1 VAQRQAHL
9 RAKAAVD
16 VEDAVAHLRSTAG
29 DTVALSFIDAL
40 ERGVNLLT
48 RSPQAGSLQFAYELA
63 IPELRA
69 WALKRFPY
77 VIFSIPHENHI
88 DIWRV
93 LHARRDLPGAIRS
106 DD

>member
-1 VAQRQAHL
+1 M
-9 RAKAAVD
+9 
-16 VEDAVAHLRSTAG
+16 
-29 DTVALSFIDAL
+29 ALSFIDAL
-40 ERGVNLLT
+40 ERGGNLLT
-48 RSPQAGSLQFAYELA
+48 RSPHAGSLQFAYELD

-77 VIFSIPHENHI
+77 VIFCTPHENHI

-93 LHARRDLPGAIRS
+93 LHTRRDRPGAIQS